1 MSASSSESGTGDSGT
16 EDRLAAAIQR
26 LSEGEGLSEAE
37 QTIARVAP
45 ELRVAL
51 AEALAS
57 GGWFGQSH
65 DAETLKVATIPDDDR
80 RLEAVRALLTEETNI
95 GMMVGVAV
103 GWALRAELDGPVVES
118 ERGGS

>member
-1 MSASSSESGTGDSGT
+1 MNGQPEEQET
-16 EDRLAAAIQR
+16 EERLREALER
-26 LSEGEGLSEAE
+26 LSKGEGLAEAE
-37 QTIARVAP
+37 RAISRVAP

-65 DAETLKVATIPDDDR
+65 DAETLKAATIPDEEL

-103 GWALRAELDGPVVES
+103 GWALRAELDGSGRES
-118 ERGGS
+118 ELGGS

>member
-1 MSASSSESGTGDSGT
+1 MNQSSGESGTEG
-16 EDRLAAAIQR
+16 RLTAAIQR

-51 AEALAS
+51 ADALAS

-65 DAETLKVATIPDDDR
+65 DAETLKVATIPDEDR

-95 GMMVGVAV
+95 GMMVGVTV
-103 GWALRAELDGPVVES
+103 GWALRAELDRPESES

>member
-1 MSASSSESGTGDSGT
+1 MSGQDGDP
-16 EDRLAAAIQR
+16 EVDDRLVEAIQR
-26 LSEGEGLSEAE
+26 LADGESLAEAE
-37 QTIARVAP
+37 RAISRVAP

-51 AEALAS
+51 ADALAS

-65 DAETLKVATIPDDDR
+65 DAETLKAATIPDEEL

-103 GWALRAELDGPVVES
+103 GWALRTELDGPTAES